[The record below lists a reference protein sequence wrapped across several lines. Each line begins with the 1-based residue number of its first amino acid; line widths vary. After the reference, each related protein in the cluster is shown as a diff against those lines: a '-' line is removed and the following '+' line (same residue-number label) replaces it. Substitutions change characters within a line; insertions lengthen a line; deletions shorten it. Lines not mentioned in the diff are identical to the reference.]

1 MNTLYTDLKL
11 TSGDLEGT
19 INGGL
24 ALVSD
29 LDAIWQSVILR
40 LTTTLGTNIFAPN
53 YGTRLG
59 RYVDEPLTD
68 DLKEKIYTEVKTT
81 ILQDPRVKSISNI
94 QVVQNNGFLIYLTI
108 VAVTGGIK
116 SGSVQI
122 GG

>member
-1 MNTLYTDLKL
+1 MNAVYTDLKL

-24 ALVSD
+24 ALVND

-59 RYVDEPLTD
+59 QYVDEPLTD
-68 DLKEKIYTEVKTT
+68 DLKEKIYIEVKTT
-81 ILQDPRVKSISNI
+81 ILQDPRVKSVSNI
-94 QVVQNNGFLIYLTI
+94 QVVQNNGFLISLTI
-108 VAVTGGIK
+108 IAVTGGIK

>member
-29 LDAIWQSVILR
+29 LDDIWQSVILR

-59 RYVDEPLTD
+59 QYVDEPLTD
-68 DLKEKIYTEVKTT
+68 DLKEKIYTEIKTT
-81 ILQDPRVKSISNI
+81 ILQDPRVKSVSNI
-94 QVVQNNGFLIYLTI
+94 QVVQNNGFLISLTI